1 MPQATDELRAKFP
14 GYDQEAFAVIKAN
27 FTISR
32 GGVIYPKQI
41 GYTMTARESDA
52 IDYLFHEW
60 DYAYSPVGEVCWLI

>member
-41 GYTMTARESDA
+41 GYQMMKHEFDA
-52 IDYLFHEW
+52 IDYLCGEW
-60 DYAYSPVGEVCWLI
+60 DYDYSPIGEACWLT